1 MFRSAQNALDVLAQ
15 LKERGVSLHMIDL
28 GGDVTGNGV
37 SKLVFTIL
45 SAVAENERE
54 RTRERISEVKA
65 DERRKGRFLGGARA
79 PFGWGKV
86 PDTRVLNGVTI
97 VKGYTLEP
105 DPEQQAAIARM
116 IELHDEG
123 YALRPIAERIWNEM
137 QIRISHAGVGNVL
150 AAVARRAQEG
160 AGRASKARA
169 GVA

>member
-1 MFRSAQNALDVLAQ
+1 
-15 LKERGVSLHMIDL
+15 
-28 GGDVTGNGV
+28 
-37 SKLVFTIL
+37 
-45 SAVAENERE
+45 
-54 RTRERISEVKA
+54 
-65 DERRKGRFLGGARA
+65 
-79 PFGWGKV
+79 
-86 PDTRVLNGVTI
+86 
-97 VKGYTLEP
+97 
-105 DPEQQAAIARM
+105 M